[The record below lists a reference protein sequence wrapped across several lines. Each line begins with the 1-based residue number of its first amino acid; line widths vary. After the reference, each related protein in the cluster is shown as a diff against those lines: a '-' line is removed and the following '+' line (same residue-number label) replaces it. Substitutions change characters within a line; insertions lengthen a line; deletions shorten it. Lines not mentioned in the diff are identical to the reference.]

1 MLRTAECDKQGWGAR
16 RRRSPPVAAPLYD
29 EAVSSPS
36 DQPNLFDASKPSLD
50 EVGLSRGDTVR
61 FRRSAARR
69 WQEGTVSRREPDGS
83 VGLRDADG
91 RSRALRPELLELRTA
106 GPRGGVRWVPV
117 VRP

>member
-1 MLRTAECDKQGWGAR
+1 M
-16 RRRSPPVAAPLYD
+16 PP
-29 EAVSSPS
+29 PS
-36 DQPNLFDASKPSLD
+36 DPPNLFDASQPSLD

-83 VGLRDADG
+83 VGVRDAEG

>member
-1 MLRTAECDKQGWGAR
+1 MTPVPS
-16 RRRSPPVAAPLYD
+16 RSDP
-29 EAVSSPS
+29 
-36 DQPNLFDASKPSLD
+36 PNLFDASKPSLD

-91 RSRALRPELLELRTA
+91 RSRALRPELLEVRTS

-117 VRP
+117 VHP

>member
-1 MLRTAECDKQGWGAR
+1 M
-16 RRRSPPVAAPLYD
+16 PPR
-29 EAVSSPS
+29 S
-36 DQPNLFDASKPSLD
+36 DQPNLFDASMPSLD
-50 EVGLSRGDTVR
+50 DVGLSPGDTVR

-106 GPRGGVRWVPV
+106 GPRGGVRWEPV
-117 VRP
+117 VSEAR

>member
-1 MLRTAECDKQGWGAR
+1 VSQSAVT
-16 RRRSPPVAAPLYD
+16 APLYD
-29 EAVSSPS
+29 DRVPSRS
-36 DQPNLFDASKPSLD
+36 DQPNLFDAFRPSLD
-50 EVGLSRGDTVR
+50 EVGLSQGDTVR

-69 WQEGTVSRREPDGS
+69 WREGTVSRREPDGS
-83 VGLRDADG
+83 VGVRDAEG

>member
-1 MLRTAECDKQGWGAR
+1 M
-16 RRRSPPVAAPLYD
+16 PPR
-29 EAVSSPS
+29 S
-36 DQPNLFDASKPSLD
+36 DQPNLFDASRPSLD
-50 EVGLSRGDTVR
+50 DVGLSQGDTVR

-117 VRP
+117 VSEAR